1 MAERS
6 KPESP
11 SDDHRTRVS
20 ESFDSLRDQVEGRL
34 DAAGRD
40 AIDRI
45 RQAAAAKDTAA
56 LRAHLAELQERHGWL
71 YNELA
76 AHPRIAN
83 LLDELALLG
92 L

>member
-1 MAERS
+1 MVEQ
-6 KPESP
+6 PP
-11 SDDHRTRVS
+11 SDDHRARVS
-20 ESFDSLRDQVEGRL
+20 ESFDSLREQVGGRL
-34 DAAGRD
+34 DPAGRD

-45 RQAAAAKDTAA
+45 REAAAARDTAA

-71 YNELA
+71 YKELA

>member
-1 MAERS
+1 MPE
-6 KPESP
+6 KPP
-11 SDDHRTRVS
+11 DDHVARVR
-20 ESFDSLRDQVEGRL
+20 ESFDSLRAQVGGRL
-34 DAAGRD
+34 DGAGRD
-40 AIDRI
+40 AIEKI
-45 RQAAAAKDTAA
+45 RSAAESKDAAA

-71 YNELA
+71 YKELA